1 MTLIWINF
9 LYLILVL
16 TMLPYYLPLL
26 LSGERGSM
34 LLEMVLLF
42 FFNMLILKMRYRSH
56 NIKVALLKCM
66 APWVLSIFTTF
77 CNHHP

>member
-26 LSGERGSM
+26 LSGERGSI

-42 FFNMLILKMRYRSH
+42 FSMLILKMRYRSH
-56 NIKVALLKCM
+56 PFKMYGSVGFKYIYNILQPSPLAN
-66 APWVLSIFTTF
+66 S
-77 CNHHP
+77 